1 MNKSDSSQNGKTAI
15 VTGASSGI
23 GLEISRRLG
32 TMGYQ
37 VYGFGRDFAGNPL
50 WEQDGYHAIACDL
63 LDTERMC
70 AHVKQIAAAGGVS
83 VLVNNAG
90 AGYYGLHEELNP
102 QKIKEMVR
110 VNLEAPM
117 ILAQQLLRGLKKNK
131 GYIINI
137 VSVTAKQSNPHGCAY
152 GAVKAGLAGLSASLF
167 DEVRKYGVKVASIFP
182 DMTKTN
188 LYRNADFCQ
197 GDEEESYLMPQ
208 ETADAVEYIL
218 SQREG
223 MVITDITLKPQL
235 HRIKRARCRNGQA
248 ADRSTGDRRL

>member
-1 MNKSDSSQNGKTAI
+1 M
-15 VTGASSGI
+15 
-23 GLEISRRLG
+23 
-32 TMGYQ
+32 
-37 VYGFGRDFAGNPL
+37 
-50 WEQDGYHAIACDL
+50 
-63 LDTERMC
+63 
-70 AHVKQIAAAGGVS
+70 
-83 VLVNNAG
+83 
-90 AGYYGLHEELNP
+90 NP

-117 ILAQQLLRGLKKNK
+117 ILAQQLLREFKKNK

-152 GAVKAGLAGLSASLF
+152 GAVKAGLAGFSASLF

-218 SQREG
+218 NQREG

-235 HRIKRARCRNGQA
+235 HRIKRARRQNGQA
-248 ADRSTGDRRL
+248 AGRSTGDRRL